1 MQNECQPSSEH
12 SASYNLFA
20 GGGSY
25 IQFVK
30 KKKKQYLWSTI
41 KCNKIRYAFIKIHD
55 STFDQAWRIL
65 NSFKKS
71 ECGY

>member
-30 KKKKQYLWSTI
+30 KKKKSNICEAQ
-41 KCNKIRYAFIKIHD
+41 
-55 STFDQAWRIL
+55 
-65 NSFKKS
+65 
-71 ECGY
+71 

>member
-30 KKKKQYLWSTI
+30 KKKKAISV
-41 KCNKIRYAFIKIHD
+41 KHNKV
-55 STFDQAWRIL
+55 Q
-65 NSFKKS
+65 
-71 ECGY
+71 